1 MKVVVAPLVPKNE
14 LNFSITLFKFSAI
27 SHINAVRLA
36 SCIKAL
42 ILGKVQW
49 SLAGELPAGLKF
61 PSQRGE
67 PIASSFQTASK
78 LKTSSGVTA
87 TKEFHENENA

>member
-42 ILGKVQW
+42 IHFL
-49 SLAGELPAGLKF
+49 
-61 PSQRGE
+61 RGF
-67 PIASSFQTASK
+67 SSFS
-78 LKTSSGVTA
+78 
-87 TKEFHENENA
+87 